1 MQLTNGPNWLAAR
14 LQTANQQLA
23 FLATTPLTKGARDRV
38 ESCQLEL
45 MGQTAIFEADV
56 IGCLEQ
62 LQPVMASLKAD
73 QSVEATL
80 AYAVIANTVYGHR
93 GKAN

>member
-23 FLATTPLTKGARDRV
+23 ILATMPLTKGARECV
-38 ESCQLEL
+38 ESCQIEL
-45 MGQTAIFEADV
+45 MGQTAISEADV

-73 QSVEATL
+73 LSLEAATAYQVL
-80 AYAVIANTVYGHR
+80 ATTVYGHH

>member
-23 FLATTPLTKGARDRV
+23 LIAPTPLTKGARQQI
-38 ESCQLEL
+38 EACQLEL
-45 MGQTAIFEADV
+45 MGQTQIFDNDL

-73 QSVEATL
+73 RSIEAAA
-80 AYAVIANTVYGHR
+80 AYSIIAHTVYGHH
-93 GKAN
+93 GTTN